1 MNGNNGNDDCGGK
14 TGMPGPWPVLVILVL
29 PFACMIALRF
39 VGLDWLQQALPSL
52 PVKAANFPVLGAW
65 AFTLAILFRAR
76 PAGWADLRR
85 ICLFVFIVEV
95 AAVLLVLAGAGLLRQ
110 SSLDPRSG
118 EFMTIEFV
126 ATVGAIFLL
135 CDFLMRL
142 GLLPG
147 CSSWRAL
154 RSQQKVEQQ
163 LEGEGES

>member
-1 MNGNNGNDDCGGK
+1 MNEKNRNDDCGGK
-14 TGMPGPWPVLVILVL
+14 TVMPGPWPMLVILVL

-39 VGLDWLQQALPSL
+39 VGLDWLQQTLPSL
-52 PVKAANFPVLGAW
+52 PVKAANFPVLGTW
-65 AFTLAILFRAR
+65 AFTLAILLRAR

-85 ICLFVFIVEV
+85 ICLFILIVEV
-95 AAVLLVLAGAGLLRQ
+95 AAVLMVLAGSVLLRQ

-126 ATVGAIFLL
+126 ATVGVIFLL
-135 CDFLMRL
+135 CEFLMRL

-163 LEGEGES
+163 LGEEGKS

>member
-1 MNGNNGNDDCGGK
+1 MTETTRNDDSGEE
-14 TGMPGPWPVLVILVL
+14 TGMPGPWPVLVILAL
-29 PFACMIALRF
+29 PFACMIVLSF
-39 VGLDWLQQALPSL
+39 VGLDWLQQTLPSL
-52 PVKAANFPVLGAW
+52 PVKAANFPLLGTW
-65 AFTLAILFRAR
+65 AFTLAILFRTR

-85 ICLFVFIVEV
+85 ICLFILIVEV

-126 ATVGAIFLL
+126 ATVGVIFLL
-135 CDFLMRL
+135 CEFLMRL

-154 RSQQKVEQQ
+154 WRQKKVEQRP
-163 LEGEGES
+163 EGEGTP